1 MQMYTCICTH
11 ALCVSCGWVREAIR
25 LEDGI
30 GAEAAGDACLVACA
44 AGDEVEGVVEAEPV
58 HIGSLYRTVSKY
70 VCMHAEGESRSTLA
84 ACTAQLVYASAT
96 AHWTRAH
103 AHGGVGC
110 MHRVRRWMPARDAL
124 SSK

>member
-1 MQMYTCICTH
+1 MHVWEDIHMQMYTCICTH

-58 HIGSLYRTVSKY
+58 HIGSLYRTVGVRLSY
-70 VCMHAEGESRSTLA
+70 CALD
-84 ACTAQLVYASAT
+84 ACTCT
-96 AHWTRAH
+96 WR
-103 AHGGVGC
+103 GGGACIV
-110 MHRVRRWMPARDAL
+110 
-124 SSK
+124 